1 MGRRTILLVAAVLVA
16 ALGTT
21 LVFLYARGADQR
33 AAAGQELVKVLF
45 AKSEIAVGTTG
56 TAAAQSGAL
65 EQREVTKNS
74 VAEGALSDIS
84 PVANQVTLAPIFP
97 GEQILQQQFGA
108 PGSQSALPIPA
119 GKVAVSVQ
127 LGDPERVA
135 GFVTSGS
142 HVAVF
147 ATVATAAGTTAAGQ
161 GNLTQVL
168 LPDVLV
174 VGVGSST
181 LVTTT
186 TTTASGQ
193 QNSEQISRA
202 ILTLALDQTEATKII
217 YATQQGQLYFALLTA
232 DSKVSPGGGVTSANL
247 FK

>member
-1 MGRRTILLVAAVLVA
+1 MGRRTILLVAALLVA

-56 TAAAQSGAL
+56 NAAAESGAL
-65 EQREVTKNS
+65 ELREVAKNS
-74 VAEGALSDIS
+74 VAEGALSDIA
-84 PVANQVTLAPIFP
+84 PVADQVALSPIFP
-97 GEQILQQQFGA
+97 GQQILQQQFGA
-108 PGSQSALPIPA
+108 PGSQTSLPIPA

-142 HVAVF
+142 EVAVF
-147 ATVATAAGTTAAGQ
+147 ATVSAPGATTGGQ
-161 GNLTQVL
+161 ANITQIL
-168 LPDVLV
+168 LPRVLV
-174 VGVGSST
+174 VGVGNST
-181 LVTTT
+181 LVTKT

-193 QNSEQISRA
+193 QNTEQISRA

-217 YATQQGQLYFALLTA
+217 YAAQQGQLYFALLTA

>member
-33 AAAGQELVKVLF
+33 AAAGQELVTVLF
-45 AKSEIAVGTTG
+45 AKSEVPVGTTG

-65 EQREVTKNS
+65 EQREVAKNS
-74 VAEGALSDIS
+74 VAEGALSDIA
-84 PVANQVTLAPIFP
+84 PVANQVTLSPIFP

-147 ATVATAAGTTAAGQ
+147 ATVANAGAAGTGQ
-161 GNLTQVL
+161 TNLTQVL

-174 VGVGSST
+174 VGVGNST

-186 TTTASGQ
+186 TTNASGQ
-193 QNSEQISRA
+193 QNTEQISRA
-202 ILTLALDQTEATKII
+202 ILTLALDQTQATKII
-217 YATQQGQLYFALLTA
+217 YAAQQGQLYFALLTA
-232 DSKVSPGGGVTSANL
+232 DSKVSPGGGITSSNL

>member
-1 MGRRTILLVAAVLVA
+1 MGRRTILLIAALLVA

-33 AAAGQELVKVLF
+33 AAAGQELVQVLF

-56 TAAAQSGAL
+56 NAAAESGAL
-65 EQREVTKNS
+65 ELREVAKNS
-74 VAEGALSDIS
+74 VAEGALSDIA
-84 PVANQVTLAPIFP
+84 PVADQVALSPIFP
-97 GEQILQQQFGA
+97 GQQILQQQFGA
-108 PGSQSALPIPA
+108 PGSQTSLPIPA

-142 HVAVF
+142 EVAVF
-147 ATVATAAGTTAAGQ
+147 ATVAAPGAATAGQ
-161 GNLTQVL
+161 TNVTQVL
-168 LPDVLV
+168 LPRVLV
-174 VGVGSST
+174 VGVGNT
-181 LVTTT
+181 TTVTKT
-186 TTTASGQ
+186 TTTAGGQ
-193 QNSEQISRA
+193 QNTEQISKA

-217 YATQQGQLYFALLTA
+217 YAAQQGQLYFALLTA

>member
-1 MGRRTILLVAAVLVA
+1 MGRRTMLLVAALLIA

-45 AKSEIAVGTTG
+45 AKSEIPVGTTG
-56 TAAAQSGAL
+56 NAAAQSGAL
-65 EQREVTKNS
+65 EQREVVKSS

-147 ATVATAAGTTAAGQ
+147 ATVSTTATGGTAQ
-161 GNLTQVL
+161 SSLTQVL

-181 LVTTT
+181 VVTTT
-186 TTTASGQ
+186 TTSASGQ
-193 QNSEQISRA
+193 QNTEQISRA
-202 ILTLALDQTEATKII
+202 ILTLALDQTDATKII

-232 DSKVSPGGGVTSANL
+232 DSKVSPGGGITSANL

>member
-45 AKSEIAVGTTG
+45 AKSDIAVGTTG
-56 TAAAQSGAL
+56 SAAAQSGAL
-65 EQREVTKNS
+65 EQREVAKNS
-74 VAEGALSDIS
+74 VAQGALSDIT
-84 PVANQVTLAPIFP
+84 PVENQVALAPIFA

-108 PGSQSALPIPA
+108 PGSQATLPIPA

-147 ATVATAAGTTAAGQ
+147 ATVASAAGTAGAQ

-186 TTTASGQ
+186 TTSSSGQ
-193 QNSEQISRA
+193 QNTEQISRA
-202 ILTLALDQTEATKII
+202 ILTLALNQTEATKII

-232 DSKVSPGGGVTSANL
+232 DSKVSAGGGITSANL